1 MHYMAITSRSQSQNM
16 LRDCICTRV
25 RMSSRALTRLYDDM
39 LRSTGLKSSQLPLLA
54 AMHYG
59 EFESI
64 SDLSRKLEMDRTT
77 LTRNLRPLI
86 AEGFVKL
93 SAARG
98 RAKGV
103 EITREGLAALSKA
116 MPFWLEAQ
124 QRVLSHFG
132 VERWRQL
139 DAELQ
144 ALASTT

>member
-1 MHYMAITSRSQSQNM
+1 
-16 LRDCICTRV
+16 
-25 RMSSRALTRLYDDM
+25 
-39 LRSTGLKSSQLPLLA
+39 
-54 AMHYG
+54 
-59 EFESI
+59 
-64 SDLSRKLEMDRTT
+64 MDRTT

-103 EITREGLAALSKA
+103 EITREGLAALSRA
-116 MPFWLEAQ
+116 MPSWLEAQ
-124 QRVLSHFG
+124 RRVLSHFG